1 MNETRKFIFIYGL
14 ALAVCFLLLAWLD
27 YQYTLRTF
35 TAEIYVVVLCLLF
48 TAFGA
53 WLGVKLT
60 RRTVPDDFAK
70 NSKAQEYLGISERES
85 EVLALLAEGCSNQEI
100 AERLYISLSTVKT
113 HLHKLYQKL
122 DVARRTQAVQKAK
135 ELRLVP

>member
-1 MNETRKFIFIYGL
+1 MNETRKFILIYGL

-27 YQYTLRTF
+27 YQYALRTF
-35 TAEIYVVVLCLLF
+35 TAEVYVVVLCVLF

-60 RRTVPDDFAK
+60 RRTVPDEFAK